1 MKLPPWAVIVA
12 ALSGMSAPAPAQQLI
27 TRTLPVSVTLIGV
40 HAVDDRV
47 VWASGQKGTW
57 VRTTDG
63 GASWT
68 TGRVPGADTLEFRDV
83 HAVSADTAWLLS
95 IGNGPASRIYRTT
108 DGGQTWTTQFVA
120 ADKRVF
126 LDCFGFWDRNRA
138 LVTSDT
144 FDERFL
150 VLRTDDGGARWLP
163 IPAERFPRA
172 RPNEGMY
179 AASGTCL
186 VTAGERH
193 AWITTT
199 AEGFTR
205 VLRTT
210 DGGESW
216 AEAVPPIPSASATV
230 AMSDTLTGLVIASDI
245 DGKQAPGQNVA
256 RTADG
261 GATWELVARLPAPVY
276 GAAFHPGTT
285 TVIATGPQ
293 GSFLSP
299 DGGRGW
305 RHLSPEN
312 HWSVAFSPG
321 GTAWLV
327 GRGGRVTRV
336 EF

>member
-1 MKLPPWAVIVA
+1 MTVLA
-12 ALSGMSAPAPAQQLI
+12 ALAAPLQAQQLVS
-27 TRTLPVSVTLIGV
+27 RTGPADVTLIGV

-63 GASWT
+63 GATWT

-108 DGGQTWTTQFVA
+108 NGGQSWTTQFVA
-120 ADKRVF
+120 TDKRVF
-126 LDCFGFWDRNRA
+126 LDCFGFWNPRRA

-150 VLRTDDGGARWLP
+150 VLRTEDGGDRWQPL
-163 IPAERFPRA
+163 PAERFPPA
-172 RPNEGMY
+172 RPGEGMY

-205 VLRTT
+205 VLRTA
-210 DGGESW
+210 DGGENWS
-216 AEAVPPIPSASATV
+216 EAVPPLPSASATV
-230 AMSDTLTGLVIASDI
+230 AMTDTLIGVVIASDI
-245 DGKQAPGQNVA
+245 DGKQSSGLNVA
-256 RTADG
+256 RTTDG
-261 GATWELVARLPAPVY
+261 GALWTLVGRVPVPVY
-276 GAAFHPGTT
+276 GAAFRPGTT

-293 GSFLSP
+293 GAFLSP

-305 RHLSPEN
+305 RPLSTEN
-312 HWSVAFSPG
+312 HWAVAFSPG
-321 GTAWLV
+321 GTAWMV
-327 GRGGRVTRV
+327 GRNGRITRV